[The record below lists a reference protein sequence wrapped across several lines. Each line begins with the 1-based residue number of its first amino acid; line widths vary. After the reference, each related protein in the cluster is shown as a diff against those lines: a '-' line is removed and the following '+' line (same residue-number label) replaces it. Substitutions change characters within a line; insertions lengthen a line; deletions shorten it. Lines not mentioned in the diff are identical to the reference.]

1 MANKKDIGEVIVI
14 GAKLAT
20 PPPRIR
26 IETIEGVYD
35 LHPVDRFKDAERK
48 KWAKLGAE
56 MGRMSDDPTADEVVE
71 SLDIMVDNINAMM
84 KMVVPGISDEALEE
98 MPSSLKQEII
108 EKAGEDFLQIRN
120 DST

>member
-1 MANKKDIGEVIVI
+1 MAGKKELGEVIVI

-26 IETIEGVYD
+26 IETIDGVFD
-35 LHPVDRFKDAERK
+35 LHPVDRFKDRERK
-48 KWAKLGAE
+48 QWAKLGAE